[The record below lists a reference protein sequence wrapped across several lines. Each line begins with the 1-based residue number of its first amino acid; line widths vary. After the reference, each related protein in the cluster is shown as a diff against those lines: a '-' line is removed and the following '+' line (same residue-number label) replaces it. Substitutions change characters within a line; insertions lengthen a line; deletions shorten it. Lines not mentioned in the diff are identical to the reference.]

1 MDYQKTAHEILQAIG
16 GKNNL
21 ASAAHC
27 ATRLRLVI
35 VDNSKINKAAVEG
48 IDGVKGVFEAAG
60 QLQIIIG
67 TGTVN
72 KVYDE
77 FIAEAGVQAASKDD
91 VKQAAASKAPW
102 YKRAIKSLG
111 DIFVPIIP
119 AIVATGLLNGL
130 LGGLVQIYPDMAN
143 SHFYELLNM
152 FSNTAL
158 TFLPILI
165 AISAAKIFGGNQFL
179 GAVIGM
185 IMIHPSLVN
194 AWTVASGAETSTLWS
209 WFGLWNIQ
217 NTGYQGHVIP
227 VILSVWL
234 MCAIEKRL
242 HKKVP
247 EMLDLF
253 VTPLVSVLVAGF
265 FSMTLIG
272 PVFAQLESWVLI
284 GAQKLIAIPFGIGA
298 FIMGAA
304 YAPTV
309 VAGVHHMYNAIEM
322 MMLANNGMNTWMPIA
337 TAANVAQGAAA
348 LAVALKTKNKKTK
361 AMALPASLSAFMG
374 ITEPAIF
381 GVNVRYGRPF
391 IAGMIG
397 GACGAAVASIMGV
410 YATANGVTGLFGFLI
425 TVDSFVGYLLTFVV
439 AFAVAFIASW
449 MMGIKEDTPET
460 AKDGNEA
467 DRKFDNGNEA
477 VKNNIE
483 NRKAENDGVTVKAE
497 NCANSDADKKAE
509 NSISDTAN
517 GKVENN
523 ASNGTD
529 KNREN
534 SSNNN
539 VKIVADNFIMAPLTG
554 KSVPLAEVPDET
566 FAQGI
571 LGLGAAI
578 EPSEDKVVAPADGV
592 VSTIFDTR
600 HAIGLTLD
608 NGAEILIHVGI
619 DTVEL
624 GGEGYTAYVAEGDRV
639 TKGQTLITFD
649 MALIASKGYKVITP
663 VIVTNSDDY
672 AAVKRVARGSVTE
685 NDTFIELVKE

>member
-1 MDYQKTAHEILQAIG
+1 MDYRKTAHEILSAIG
-16 GKNNL
+16 GRDNL
-21 ASAAHC
+21 VSAAHC

-35 VDNSKINKAAVEG
+35 ADNTKASKPVLES

-67 TGTVN
+67 TGAVN

-77 FIAEAGVQAASKDD
+77 FIREAGIQAATKAE
-91 VKQAAASKAPW
+91 VKAAAASKAPW

-130 LGGLVQIYPDMAN
+130 LGGLVQAFPDMAA
-143 SHFYELLNM
+143 SHLYELLNM

-165 AISAAKIFGGNQFL
+165 AISAAKIFGGNQYL

-194 AWTVASGAETSTLWS
+194 AWTVASGAETETFWS
-209 WFGLWNIQ
+209 WFGVWNIQ
-217 NTGYQGHVIP
+217 NVGYQGHVIP

-234 MCAIEKRL
+234 MCAIEKPL

-247 EMLDLF
+247 EVLDLF
-253 VTPLVSVLVAGF
+253 VTPLVSVLAAGF

-272 PVFAQLESWVLI
+272 PVFAQIESWVLM
-284 GAQKLIAIPFGIGA
+284 GAQKLIAVPFGIGA
-298 FIMGAA
+298 FITGAV

-322 MMLANNGMNTWMPIA
+322 MMIADNGMNTWMPVA
-337 TAANVAQGAAA
+337 TAANVGQGAAA
-348 LAVALKTKNKKTK
+348 MAVAFKTRNQKTK
-361 AMALPASLSAFMG
+361 AMALPASLSAFLG

-381 GVNVRYGRPF
+381 GVNIRYGRPF
-391 IAGMIG
+391 FAGMLG
-397 GACGAAVASIMGV
+397 GACGGAVASILNV

-439 AFAVAFIASW
+439 SFAVAFAASW
-449 MMGIKEDTPET
+449 VLGIKEDNAEAGPTADSAAPAETPEDKTT
-460 AKDGNEA
+460 A
-467 DRKFDNGNEA
+467 
-477 VKNNIE
+477 
-483 NRKAENDGVTVKAE
+483 
-497 NCANSDADKKAE
+497 
-509 NSISDTAN
+509 
-517 GKVENN
+517 
-523 ASNGTD
+523 ASEETTD
-529 KNREN
+529 KVI
-534 SSNNN
+534 S
-539 VKIVADNFIMAPLTG
+539 APMHG
-554 KSVPLAEVPDET
+554 KAIPLSDVPDET
-566 FAQGI
+566 FAKGV

-578 EPSEDKVVAPADGV
+578 EPTEGRVVAPADAV
-592 VSTIFDTR
+592 VETIFDTR

-608 NGAEILIHVGI
+608 NGAEILIHIGI
-619 DTVEL
+619 NTVEL
-624 GGEGYTAYVAEGDRV
+624 GGEGYQAFVKEGDQV
-639 TKGQTLITFD
+639 KKGQTLITFD
-649 MALIASKGYKVITP
+649 MDFIRSKGYPLVTP

-672 AAVKRVARGSVTE
+672 AGV
-685 NDTFIELVKE
+685 ELKACGTVNPGDALLTLTKE

>member
-1 MDYQKTAHEILQAIG
+1 MDYKKTAHEILNGIG

-35 VDNSKINKAAVEG
+35 IDNSKIDKSAVENV
-48 IDGVKGVFEAAG
+48 DGVKGVFEAQG

-102 YKRAIKSLG
+102 YKRAVKSLG

-130 LGGLVQIYPDMAN
+130 LGGLVQVFPDMAN
-143 SHFYELLNM
+143 SHLYELLNM

-158 TFLPILI
+158 TFLPVLI
-165 AISAAKIFGGNQFL
+165 AIAAAKIFGGNQFL

-185 IMIHPSLVN
+185 IMIHPNLVN
-194 AWTVASGAETSTLWS
+194 AWSVASGAETSVLWS
-209 WFGLWNIQ
+209 WFGVWNIQ

-247 EMLDLF
+247 EMFDLF

-272 PVFAQLESWVLI
+272 PIFAQIESWVLV
-284 GAQKLIAIPFGIGA
+284 GAQWLISIPFGIGA
-298 FIMGAA
+298 FIMGGV

-322 MMLANNGMNTWMPIA
+322 MMLANNNMNTWMPIA

-348 LAVALKTKNKKTK
+348 LAVALKTKNRKTK

-391 IAGMIG
+391 FAGMLG
-397 GACGAAVASIMGV
+397 GACGAAVASILGV
-410 YATANGVTGLFGFLI
+410 YATANGVTGIFGFLI
-425 TVDSFVGYLLTFVV
+425 TVDSFVGYLLTFIVAFVV
-439 AFAVAFIASW
+439 AFAASW
-449 MMGIKEDTPET
+449 ILGIKEDI
-460 AKDGNEA
+460 AA
-467 DRKFDNGNEA
+467 DH
-477 VKNNIE
+477 
-483 NRKAENDGVTVKAE
+483 AENVVNSADAATVQE
-497 NCANSDADKKAE
+497 DE
-509 NSISDTAN
+509 Q
-517 GKVENN
+517 
-523 ASNGTD
+523 
-529 KNREN
+529 
-534 SSNNN
+534 NN
-539 VKIVADNFIMAPLTG
+539 VANAADEKKYMIDAPLTG
-554 KSVPLAEVPDET
+554 KVVPLSQVPDET
-566 FAQGI
+566 FAKSI
-571 LGLGAAI
+571 LGEGVAI
-578 EPSEDKVVAPADGV
+578 EPTEGKVVAPADGV
-592 VSTIFDTR
+592 VATVFDTK
-600 HAIGLTLD
+600 HAIGLALD
-608 NGAEILIHVGI
+608 NGVEILIHIGI
-619 DTVEL
+619 NTVEL
-624 GGEGYTAYVAEGDRV
+624 AGEGYEAHVSDGDHVRE
-639 TKGQTLITFD
+639 GQTLITFD
-649 MALIASKGYKVITP
+649 KEFIESKGYQTITP

-672 AAVKRVARGSVTE
+672 SEVTCLADGKVE
-685 NDTFIELVKE
+685 FTKPLMEIVKE